1 MGGTERETLDL
12 ERTRA
17 LVPRTVAYIRRYG
30 NALDKLRLTV
40 LLGEPHTRDEIQAV
54 LRPYRFDDGS
64 WDYTPG
70 ELCEE
75 RVGSLGGT
83 IHCLRWLREFGMQQ
97 TEEMSSTLEFLARVQ
112 EDDGSFYET
121 RAKLDHSPQP
131 WLQED
136 TLIDRFYFTA
146 AVPVRLYSMGCS
158 LHHVIKPALRWLRE
172 HWGDWGLVTGT
183 WYSLWA
189 LLCLLHQTDQTTL
202 TLYNRC
208 HDKAMSWIDGLRP
221 QPLTWFLDA
230 LQGAGFP
237 SDEPLVVRGMAR
249 LLSLQQD
256 DGTWQEPASQVETTV
271 TAIRVLRW
279 CWPELFLRPLPLA

>member
-1 MGGTERETLDL
+1 MGGTEGETLDM

-17 LVPRTVAYIRRYG
+17 LVPRTVAYIGRYG
-30 NALDKLRLTV
+30 NALDKFRLAV

-75 RVGSLGGT
+75 RVGS
-83 IHCLRWLREFGMQQ
+83 
-97 TEEMSSTLEFLARVQ
+97 
-112 EDDGSFYET
+112 FY
-121 RAKLDHSPQP
+121 S
-131 WLQED
+131 
-136 TLIDRFYFTA
+136 
-146 AVPVRLYSMGCS
+146 
-158 LHHVIKPALRWLRE
+158 
-172 HWGDWGLVTGT
+172 
-183 WYSLWA
+183 
-189 LLCLLHQTDQTTL
+189 
-202 TLYNRC
+202 RC

-237 SDEPLVVRGMAR
+237 SDEPLVVRGVAR

-279 CWPELFLRPLPLA
+279 CRPELFSRPLPLA